1 VARFCGSGVQEA
13 GAGFGFS
20 IDALQEL
27 LAADGFAPRETGP
40 WLVAAAEPGQLPE
53 ALARMAELHG
63 RGEAA
68 ELCGQCCATEAEA
81 KERAA
86 ERGCRGA
93 IWLG

>member
-1 VARFCGSGVQEA
+1 VG
-13 GAGFGFS
+13 
-20 IDALQEL
+20 
-27 LAADGFAPRETGP
+27 
-40 WLVAAAEPGQLPE
+40 AAAGQLPA

-68 ELCGQCCATEAEA
+68 ELCGQACATEAEA
-81 KERAA
+81 ESRAA